1 MSCGRPH
8 EVDCVEVL
16 DRIYVFID
24 DEIDGSGD
32 RTLTYS
38 QIEQH
43 LHECAPCLRKFDL
56 ERVVKELVA
65 RSCRDEHAPVELR
78 AKVLTRI
85 AQVRVEITE
94 V

>member
-32 RTLTYS
+32 RTLTSS
-38 QIEQH
+38 QIQQH

-94 V
+94 A